1 MFPVRRPSGVYP
13 PADRPVNGCLQAS
26 TLLLT
31 DLLSGANAM
40 ACTTSASRH
49 SRPERIKGASTT
61 WPATHLEELD
71 GPSTSRQAHSPAERA
86 PVRQTWWWFPS
97 QSMGP
102 SVSVPCQSAGP
113 SVSVPCQSVG
123 PSVSQSVGP
132 SVSVFLSVSGAISQS
147 VGRSVSVLCQ
157 SVGPSVSQWGSQSV
171 GPSVSVPF
179 QSVGPSV
186 SGTVS
191 QCAVSVSGAVSQ
203 SVGPSVSQW
212 GCQSVSQCGRQSVS
226 Q

>member
-1 MFPVRRPSGVYP
+1 MLVITITPTVANMSTPVTLSLVEAAGSQSGV
-13 PADRPVNGCLQAS
+13 LQAS

-31 DLLSGANAM
+31 DLLTGANAM

-71 GPSTSRQAHSPAERA
+71 GPSTSRHAHSPAERA

-102 SVSVPCQSAGP
+102 SVSVPCQSVGP

-132 SVSVFLSVSGAISQS
+132 LSLIHI
-147 VGRSVSVLCQ
+147 
-157 SVGPSVSQWGSQSV
+157 
-171 GPSVSVPF
+171 
-179 QSVGPSV
+179 
-186 SGTVS
+186 
-191 QCAVSVSGAVSQ
+191 
-203 SVGPSVSQW
+203 
-212 GCQSVSQCGRQSVS
+212 
-226 Q
+226 

>member
-1 MFPVRRPSGVYP
+1 MLVITITPTVANMSTPVTLSLVEAACSQSGV
-13 PADRPVNGCLQAS
+13 LQAS

-31 DLLSGANAM
+31 DLLTGANAM

-102 SVSVPCQSAGP
+102 SVSVPCQS
-113 SVSVPCQSVG
+113 VG

-157 SVGPSVSQWGSQSV
+157 SVGPSVSQWESQSV

-186 SGTVS
+186 SGAVS

-203 SVGPSVSQW
+203 SVGPSVSQ
-212 GCQSVSQCGRQSVS
+212 CGRQSVS